1 MKLAVLGSGSRGNS
15 TLVACGE
22 TRVLVD
28 VGLSARETA
37 RRLDSLGIRA
47 ESVTGIVVTHDHGDH
62 TRGVGV
68 FSRRFGTPVYLTR
81 PTGEA
86 CAKLLKG
93 TVPLRFYEPGRDFEV
108 GTLRVEPFMTAHD
121 AVDPVAVTVTSP
133 RSGARVGIA
142 TDLGRPTAG
151 IRHSLSGCDFLVLEA
166 NHDERMLRSGPY
178 PASVQ
183 ARIASSHGHLSNH
196 AAADFARELLH
207 PKLLG
212 IFLAHLSQ
220 ECNRAELAYRVV
232 RECLEDAG
240 WKGFLEVAGQDEP
253 TRLID
258 IDELRLGQSQPQLS
272 LFPESGSEADQP

>member
-1 MKLAVLGSGSRGNS
+1 MKIAVLGSGSRGNS
-15 TLVACGE
+15 TLLASGA
-22 TRVLVD
+22 TRLLVD
-28 VGLSARETA
+28 VGFSAREAA
-37 RRLDSLGIRA
+37 RRLDSLGIEA

-68 FSRRFGTPVYLTR
+68 FSRRFGTPIHLTR
-81 PTGEA
+81 PTSEA
-86 CAKLLKG
+86 CARLLNGKE
-93 TVPLRFYEPGRDFEV
+93 PLRFYEPGRAFEV

-166 NHDERMLRSGPY
+166 NHDEQMLRSGPY
-178 PASVQ
+178 PVSVQ

-207 PKLLG
+207 PGLLG

-220 ECNRAELAYRVV
+220 ECNRAELAHRVV
-232 RECLEDAG
+232 REKLEATG
-240 WKGFLEVAGQDEP
+240 WKGLLEVAGQDEP

-258 IDELRLGQSQPQLS
+258 IEELRLKRGRPWLS
-272 LFPESGSEADQP
+272 RFPEAGSEAD